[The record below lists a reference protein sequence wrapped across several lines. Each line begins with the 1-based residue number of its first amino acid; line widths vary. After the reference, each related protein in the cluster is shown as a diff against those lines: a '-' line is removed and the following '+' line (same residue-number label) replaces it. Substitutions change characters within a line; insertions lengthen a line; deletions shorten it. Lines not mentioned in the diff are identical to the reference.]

1 MSQQKFTS
9 EQLAKAYKTACM
21 AELQAIKPGNVHVF
35 ADGHGMTIDDFIQ
48 SADVTADIIAR
59 PDLSPGERI
68 WYAVEATQN
77 AVGQN
82 TNLGMLLLCVPIID
96 AALQL
101 ADNQPLQQSLRTS
114 LAKLTISDA
123 QWVAKAIVL
132 ANPGGLGGAAQY
144 DVHETPQVSLLEM
157 MRAAQHK
164 DRIAWQYAN
173 GFEDILGFGITRFRD
188 AMTRWENPA
197 WAAAALYLGFLT
209 HVPDTHV
216 LRKYGNSMAQTL
228 MQEASD
234 IEQLYWQTDN
244 PKLVQ
249 KQLLN
254 WDASLK
260 QRGINPGT
268 SADLTVATLL
278 ADHLLQSN
286 LTKRKLI

>member
-1 MSQQKFTS
+1 MSQQKFTP
-9 EQLAKAYKTACM
+9 EQLSKAYKTACM

-35 ADGHGMTIDDFIQ
+35 ADGHGMTIDDFIK

-59 PDLSPGERI
+59 ADLSLGERI
-68 WYAVEATQN
+68 FYAVQATQST
-77 AVGQN
+77 VGQN
-82 TNLGMLLLCVPIID
+82 TNLGVLLLCAPIID
-96 AALQL
+96 AALSM
-101 ADNQPLQQSLRTS
+101 ADKQSLQQSLHDT

-123 QWVAKAIVL
+123 QFVAKAIVL
-132 ANPGGLGGAAQY
+132 ANPGGLGDVAQY
-144 DVHETPQVSLLEM
+144 DVYETPQVNLLEM

-173 GFEDILGFGITRFRD
+173 GFEDIMGFGITRFSD
-188 AMTRWENPA
+188 AMIRWENPA

-216 LRKYGNSMAQTL
+216 VRKHGNAAALAL

-234 IEQLYWQTDN
+234 IEQIYWQADN

-249 KQLLN
+249 KQLLS

-260 QRGINPGT
+260 QRNINPGT
-268 SADLTVATLL
+268 SADFTVATLL
-278 ADHLLQSN
+278 ASYLSTI
-286 LTKRKLI
+286 TKNTD

>member
-1 MSQQKFTS
+1 MSQQKFTP
-9 EQLAKAYKTACM
+9 EQLSKAYKTACM

-48 SADVTADIIAR
+48 SADVTADIITRA
-59 PDLSPGERI
+59 DLSLGERI
-68 WYAVEATQN
+68 FYAVEATQN
-77 AVGQN
+77 TVGQN
-82 TNLGMLLLCVPIID
+82 TNLGVLLLCAPIID
-96 AALQL
+96 AALSL
-101 ADNQPLQQSLRTS
+101 ADKQSLQQSLNNT

-123 QWVAKAIVL
+123 QFVAKAIVL
-132 ANPGGLGGAAQY
+132 ANPGGLGEAAQY
-144 DVHETPQVSLLEM
+144 DVHEAPQVSLLEM

-173 GFEDILGFGITRFRD
+173 GFEDIMGFGITRFSD
-188 AMTRWENPA
+188 AMIRWENPA
-197 WAAAALYLGFLT
+197 WSAAAVYLGFLT

-216 LRKYGNSMAQTL
+216 VRKHGNTVAQAL

-234 IEQLYWQTDN
+234 IEQIYWQTDN

-249 KQLLN
+249 KQLLS

-268 SADLTVATLL
+268 SADFTVATLL
-278 ADHLLQSN
+278 ASYLSTIAKNTD
-286 LTKRKLI
+286 